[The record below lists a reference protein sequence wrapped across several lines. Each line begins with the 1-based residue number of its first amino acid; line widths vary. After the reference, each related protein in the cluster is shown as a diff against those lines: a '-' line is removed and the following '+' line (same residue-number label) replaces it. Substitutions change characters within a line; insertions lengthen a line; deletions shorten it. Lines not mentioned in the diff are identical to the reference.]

1 MPSDP
6 TKPLLRLT
14 PRADQPRPLGRP
26 RPVPPPEAFPRERQ
40 RAAIGPKFT
49 RLAEVLARG
58 ENALELRAD
67 PAGLAPERLLV
78 FEVRGSISAF
88 AAAIQQISG
97 LELVDEE
104 ELEGDEGDKHPFAYL
119 LVPDMAALRNLES
132 LWRRWQ
138 AGQLVRGETTWAN
151 VFEHLRDLRPWGP
164 NDRVHSSDR
173 TFLATI
179 VEDLENRELVRL
191 EIELV
196 FRSNDAAAWESEADV
211 AGAITA
217 RGGAIVSRV
226 RLYDISYHALLA
238 DVPVWAV
245 REIIEQRIEGI
256 AGLESVMHIRPQS
269 EATTVEIG
277 DPAESPAVDAGERAL
292 GEPILALLDGVP
304 VSGHRRLAAHI
315 DLDDAFD
322 LEPGAM
328 VEARAHGTAMAS
340 LIIHGDLNRVEDRL
354 SRQIHVIPVMGDGDR
369 FPRDRLVVDL
379 IYLAVMRLR
388 EQRPGIVIVNLS
400 LGNRYRPF
408 HNQLS
413 PWARLLDRLA
423 YRLGLLFIVSAGNQ
437 VNDIGI
443 TTYATGRDYE
453 EADGQ
458 SRATSMITA
467 LHGIMAERRLLS
479 PAETVNGITVGGCN
493 VDAVTPGDRALARLL
508 VDPFPDNVMANPSS
522 SLGPGF
528 ARSVKPDILM
538 PGAREHMRFVRNH
551 AHIDVAPT
559 IASRGAGLKVAAPP
573 RAGRENLDGYTNG
586 TSAAAALAS
595 RTCHRIHDA
604 LEATYGE
611 EFLRLSPLQRAVL
624 LKALLVHP
632 AQWPRDTA
640 DLIKATVG
648 PWGRGQAGKQ
658 KDNIRRFIGYGYVD
672 AEDAVACAADRAT
685 FFATGQVG
693 ADRIVTIDVPVPLA
707 IGGKARPHSLS
718 ATVAWFSPVSPGRKS
733 YRSCR
738 LKILRPAE
746 MDALAISSYSWQPD
760 EHQINRGTVY
770 SRCWNGKN
778 APVVTPDMTISLIVQ
793 RDPDQGLPVDES
805 IPFGMAITI
814 SMPGEIALYDE
825 ARARAAPHVRAPAA
839 PGV

>member
-14 PRADQPRPLGRP
+14 PRADRP
-26 RPVPPPEAFPRERQ
+26 RPPGISRFPRAPQAFSRERQ
-40 RAAIGPKFT
+40 AAAIGPKFS

-58 ENALELRAD
+58 ANALELRAD
-67 PAGLAPERLLV
+67 PAGLAPERLMV

-88 AAAIQQISG
+88 AAAIKLIAG

-104 ELEGDEGDKHPFAYL
+104 ELEGDEGDEHPLAYL
-119 LVPDMAALRNLES
+119 LVPDMTALRNLES

-164 NDRVHSSDR
+164 NDRVHSSDQ

-179 VEDLENRELVRL
+179 VDGLDDHELVRV

-196 FRSNDAAAWESEADV
+196 FRSNDMAARESEAEV
-211 AGAITA
+211 SGAITA
-217 RGGAIVSRV
+217 RGGTIVSRA
-226 RLYDISYHALLA
+226 RLPDISYHALLS

-245 REIIEQRIEGI
+245 HEIIEKRIEGI

-269 EATTVEIG
+269 EPTTVEIG
-277 DPAESPAVDAGERAL
+277 DPDEITPEDGEERTL

-315 DLDDAFD
+315 DLDDPFD
-322 LEPGAM
+322 LEPNAM
-328 VEARAHGTAMAS
+328 VDSRAHGTAMAS
-340 LIIHGDLNRVEDRL
+340 LIIHGDLNRNEEQL
-354 SRQIHVIPVMGDGDR
+354 PRQIHVIPVMGNGDG
-369 FPRDRLVVDL
+369 FARDRLVVDL
-379 IYLAVMRLR
+379 IYLAVIHLR
-388 EQRPGIVIVNLS
+388 EQRPGVVIVSLS

-423 YRLGLLFIVSAGNQ
+423 YSLGLLFIVSAGNQ
-437 VNDIGI
+437 VNDFGI
-443 TTYATGRDYE
+443 SSYATGRDYE
-453 EADGQ
+453 DADGL
-458 SRATSMITA
+458 SRATSMVTA
-467 LHGIMAERRLLS
+467 LHKIMGERRLLS
-479 PAETVNGITVGGCN
+479 PAETVNGVTVGSCN
-493 VDAVTPGDRALARLL
+493 VDAVTAADRTLARTL
-508 VDPFPDNVMANPSS
+508 VDPFPNHVMANPSS

-551 AHIDVAPT
+551 SHIDVVPAT
-559 IASRGAGLKVAAPP
+559 ASRGAGLRVAAPP
-573 RAGRENLDGYTNG
+573 RAGRENRDGYTNG
-586 TSAAAALAS
+586 TSAAAALGS

-604 LEATYGE
+604 LEAHYGE

-632 AQWPRDTA
+632 AQWPRTTA
-640 DLIKATVG
+640 DLIKATIG

-672 AEDAVACAADRAT
+672 AEDAVACAEDRAT
-685 FFATGQVG
+685 FFATGQLG
-693 ADRIVTIDVPVPLA
+693 ADRIVTIDVPVPLT
-707 IGGKARPHSLS
+707 IGGKAKPHSLS

-738 LKILRPAE
+738 LKILQPSDLNTMAV
-746 MDALAISSYSWQPD
+746 AGHSWQPD
-760 EHQINRGTVY
+760 ENQINRGTVY
-770 SRCWNGKN
+770 SRCWSGEN
-778 APVVTPDMTISLIVQ
+778 APVVTPDMTIPLIVQ
-793 RDPDQGLPVDES
+793 RDPDQGTVLDEA
-805 IPFGMAITI
+805 IPFGLAVTI
-814 SMPGEIALYDE
+814 SMPGEVALYDQ
-825 ARARAAPHVRAPAA
+825 ARARSAPTIRASAA

>member
-6 TKPLLRLT
+6 TKPLLKLT
-14 PRADQPRPLGRP
+14 PRADQPRPVGRP
-26 RPVPPPEAFPRERQ
+26 RPVPSPDAFPRERQ
-40 RAAIGPKFT
+40 TAAIGPKFT

-58 ENALELRAD
+58 DGSLELRAD

-78 FEVRGSISAF
+78 FEVRGSISSF
-88 AAAIQQISG
+88 AAAIQQVAG

-104 ELEGDEGDKHPFAYL
+104 ELEGDEGDDHPCAYL

-164 NDRVHSSDR
+164 NDRVHPSDR

-179 VEDLENRELVRL
+179 VDGREDDELIRV

-196 FRSNDAAAWESEADV
+196 FRSNDVAARESEAE
-211 AGAITA
+211 ASGAIVA
-217 RGGAIVSRV
+217 RGGAIVSRA
-226 RLYDISYHALLA
+226 RLADISYHALLA
-238 DVPVWAV
+238 DIPAWAV

-269 EATTVEIG
+269 EATTVEIA
-277 DPAESPAVDAGERAL
+277 DPAEIPLADGAERAL

-304 VSGHRRLAAHI
+304 VSAHRQLAAHI
-315 DLDDAFD
+315 DLDDPFE
-322 LEPGAM
+322 LEPDAL
-328 VEARAHGTAMAS
+328 VESRAHGTAMAS
-340 LIIHGDLNRVEDRL
+340 LIIHGDLNRNEDRL
-354 SRQIHVIPVMGDGDR
+354 PRKIHVVPVMGNGDT
-369 FPRDRLVVDL
+369 FPHDRLVVDL
-379 IYLAVMRLR
+379 IYLAVTQLR
-388 EQRPGIVIVNLS
+388 EQRPGVVIVNLS

-413 PWARLLDRLA
+413 PWARLLDRLS
-423 YRLGLLFIVSAGNQ
+423 YRFGLLFVVSAGNQ
-437 VNDIGI
+437 ITDFGI
-443 TTYATGRDYE
+443 TAYATVREYE
-453 EADGQ
+453 DADGQ

-479 PAETVNGITVGGCN
+479 PAETVNGITVGGGN
-493 VDAVTPGDRALARLL
+493 VDSVAPVDRALARALI
-508 VDPFPDNVMANPSS
+508 DPYPDHLMANPSS

-551 AHIDVAPT
+551 THIDLVPAA
-559 IASRGAGLKVAAPP
+559 ASRGAGLRVAAPP
-573 RAGRENLDGYTNG
+573 RGGRENLDGYTNG

-604 LEATYGE
+604 LEAAYGE
-611 EFLRLSPLQRAVL
+611 EFLRLPPSQRAVL

-632 AQWPRDTA
+632 AQWPQDTA
-640 DLIKATVG
+640 DLIKSTLG
-648 PWGRGQAGKQ
+648 PTGRGQASKQ
-658 KDNIRRFIGYGYVD
+658 KDNIRRFMGYGYVD
-672 AEDAVACAADRAT
+672 ADDAVACAADRAT
-685 FFATGQVG
+685 FFATGLLGV
-693 ADRIVTIDVPVPLA
+693 DRIVTIDVPVPVA

-738 LKILRPAE
+738 LKILKPAE
-746 MDALAISSYSWQPD
+746 LDALAVSVHGWQPD
-760 EHQINRGTVY
+760 ENQSNRGTVF
-770 SRCWNGKN
+770 SRCWSGENS
-778 APVVTPDMTISLIVQ
+778 PVVTPNMTIPLVVQ
-793 RDPDQGLPVDES
+793 RDPDQGAPVDEV
-805 IPFGMAITI
+805 IPFGLAVTI
-814 SMPGEIALYDE
+814 AMPGEVALYDE
-825 ARARAAPHVRAPAA
+825 VRARAASPIRAPAV